1 MSFTRFHDDPN
12 RIQKTNLETNAI
24 NDYIFNIPGNTNDQ
38 NHYFQDPH
46 IRMQTNGTT
55 LYKQMIQVETELR
68 GMERVLCRD
77 HKLKNNYK
85 NYEPIYRKIAPTS
98 IDKTITKES
107 RASHPAWVYRTRSQ
121 YRPDHLFE
129 DPQKHVEIPFHSQ
142 LDTNILE
149 KDYYNIKHYKKI

>member
-24 NDYIFNIPGNTNDQ
+24 NDYVFNVPGNTRNQ
-38 NHYFQDPH
+38 NHYFNDPH

-55 LYKQMIQVETELR
+55 LYKQMVHIDSQLR
-68 GMERVLCRD
+68 GMDRVLCRD
-77 HKLKNNYK
+77 HKIKNNYK
-85 NYEPIYRKIAPTS
+85 NYESFQGMQTPVS

-107 RASHPAWVYRTRSQ
+107 RASHPAWVYRPLSH

-129 DPQKHVEIPFHSQ
+129 DPQKHVEIPFDVC